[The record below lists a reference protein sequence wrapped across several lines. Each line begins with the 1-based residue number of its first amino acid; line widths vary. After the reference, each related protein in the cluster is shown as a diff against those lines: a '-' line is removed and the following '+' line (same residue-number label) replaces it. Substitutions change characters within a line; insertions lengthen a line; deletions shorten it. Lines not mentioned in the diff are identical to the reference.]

1 MNTNVKDPTT
11 QEELGSQLNSAV
23 AAGNMDEVDRL
34 MAVEIPDQPVE
45 EVEEETEDKDDPV
58 VETEDETVPKDE
70 TSDDEVVETK
80 DEAASDSAASKPE
93 DTKTEVPDELNA
105 LKAELHRLKSDAGR
119 VPHMQRRQQ
128 ELERELRDLKLSRK
142 VEESTSTT
150 AKPAAELPEALKTR
164 IEKLKEIDPD
174 LAETLEVMA
183 KTSVGAVDNAKTV
196 AAEIVKDFAHQADAK
211 SDEAFIQEQ
220 YNLLV
225 SRIPFAQ
232 QVFDRPEWQ
241 QWKAKLSPGKRAM
254 AESAYAEDVEQAIQA
269 FVHDMRAAQGGATQQ
284 HAADENTQVVD
295 TKTSE
300 AVTKVQESRERKL
313 NADTA
318 TKTGA
323 AKGTK
328 PKMSEEEL
336 FKAEFDRIK
345 KENHFS

>member
-34 MAVEIPDQPVE
+34 MAVEIPDQPVA
-45 EVEEETEDKDDPV
+45 EVEEETEDKDATTEE
-58 VETEDETVPKDE
+58 VEDDTVTKDE

-150 AKPAAELPEALKTR
+150 AKPAELPEALKTR

-232 QVFDRPEWQ
+232 
-241 QWKAKLSPGKRAM
+241 
-254 AESAYAEDVEQAIQA
+254 
-269 FVHDMRAAQGGATQQ
+269 
-284 HAADENTQVVD
+284 
-295 TKTSE
+295 
-300 AVTKVQESRERKL
+300 
-313 NADTA
+313 
-318 TKTGA
+318 
-323 AKGTK
+323 
-328 PKMSEEEL
+328 
-336 FKAEFDRIK
+336 
-345 KENHFS
+345 